1 MPMASVFSPSQAAEF
16 SGSDRAAVAVYCP
29 GWTELLLTLLQGRPD
44 AYEAA
49 WHFSPQERAH
59 VLEVRYQGADPF
71 HIALI
76 DGMHNGLMRALTLG
90 RALVLS
96 PYPLYREEGW
106 EGELFSPD
114 SSLVLPSLPSLLDAA
129 SREFIPSQPGA

>member
-16 SGSDRAAVAVYCP
+16 SGSDSTAVAVYCP
-29 GWTELLLTLLQGRPD
+29 GWTDLLLTLLQGRPS
-44 AYEAA
+44 AYESA
-49 WHFSPQERAH
+49 WHFAPEERAH
-59 VLEVRYQGADPF
+59 VLAVRYEGAEPL

-76 DGMHNGLMRALTLG
+76 DGMHNGLMCALALG

-114 SSLVLPSLPSLLDAA
+114 TSLVLPSLPSLLDAA
-129 SREFIPSQPGA
+129 SHW